1 MEQAD
6 LNDGVKE
13 YSADSGDA
21 INCIWHA
28 YSCYTEPDPNYVSSS
43 RDPQRSLHCYVVR
56 HQLDYSRLNDKGRAG
71 SSREHH
77 AKLR

>member
-13 YSADSGDA
+13 YSANSGDA
-21 INCIWHA
+21 INRIWDAH
-28 YSCYTEPDPNYVSSS
+28 SRYTEPDPNYVSGS
-43 RDPQRSLHCYVVR
+43 RNPQRSLHCYVVR
-56 HQLDYSRLNDKGRAG
+56 HQLDYSRLDDKGRAR
-71 SSREHH
+71 SSGEHH